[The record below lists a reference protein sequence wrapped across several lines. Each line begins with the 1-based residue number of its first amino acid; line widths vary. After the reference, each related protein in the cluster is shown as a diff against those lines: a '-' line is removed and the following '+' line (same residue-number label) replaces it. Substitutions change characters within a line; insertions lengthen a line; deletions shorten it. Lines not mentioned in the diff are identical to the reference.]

1 MIKPIASEIEGFVFD
16 VYNFEDDVFVWII
29 DDQHRLHLFR
39 DKYHPVIYAAGPDAV
54 MTKFLDR
61 LRQLDALHGEPRGV
75 VKKHFY
81 RNDEA
86 PVLEI
91 SITRPSVLPR
101 IRRRLYAFYGRLDIY
116 HSDIEIPTAYMF
128 DRGIHPFARVSVL
141 YSQGRTFQEIE
152 GFVLK
157 SDSDSDS
164 GSGEESAR
172 DFANREDP
180 EKTAGR
186 SLEYDLPDL
195 RILRMYL
202 KYSHRLPIGQNT
214 LVLEPAG
221 EKPREIPGDDPLAL
235 VDAVNDA
242 MLEYDPDVLLTSFGD
257 QTILPFL
264 FETAQKH
271 KRRLYLDR
279 DAPMTVRKIVTK
291 GHSYNTYGSWIYVAP
306 AYPLFGR
313 LHVDSANS
321 FVYKE
326 SELVGVIELARLSC
340 IPVQRMARS
349 STGAALTAIETRV
362 ALNSGYLVPWQKS
375 AAEEPKTAY
384 ELLTVDKGGVQFVPD
399 VRESCVYEN
408 MAQLDFSQMYPSIM
422 VIHNISPETV
432 NCLCC
437 RDTPGVPRVPEANYR
452 ICIQRRGIVAE
463 ALEQIL
469 LRRAYYKKRKQQSQ
483 GLQREIYDAMQSA
496 IKWMLVTSFGYLGY
510 RNAKFGRIESHES
523 VTAFGREKLLSA
535 KEAAEDR
542 GYDLV
547 HGITDSIFIKK
558 AGAKLCAGELSELC
572 EEIYRRTR
580 VQMAVDGVYTWVVFL
595 PSKADPALGVMTRYF
610 GRFTNGELKIRGIA
624 ARRKDTPEFL
634 REAQL
639 AFLEVMRAADS
650 VSKLRELHPQM
661 DAQYRDFEEQ
671 IVSGR
676 VSFKDLL
683 IRRKVT
689 RGLAEYKTPSIAT
702 VVSLRQIQN
711 MTGAE
716 IQAGDRVRY
725 LAVAHKHRNPNRRWL
740 SEEAAD
746 RLCEKRNAPPE
757 YDVEY
762 YRRLLW
768 EVYREVWDYFA
779 PEDYFLRSP
788 GAQLWLEL

>member
-1 MIKPIASEIEGFVFD
+1 MLISEIEGFVFD

-39 DKYHPVIYAAGPDAV
+39 DKYYPVIYAAGPDAV
-54 MTKFLDR
+54 LTKFLDR
-61 LRQLDALHGEPRGV
+61 LRQLEALHGEPRSV
-75 VKKHFY
+75 IKSHFY
-81 RNDEA
+81 RNDPA

-128 DRGIHPFARVSVL
+128 DRGIYPFARVIVQ
-141 YSQGRTFQEIE
+141 YSQGRAFQEIE
-152 GFVLK
+152 GYVL
-157 SDSDSDS
+157 
-164 GSGEESAR
+164 ESRQQA
-172 DFANREDP
+172 EDDL
-180 EKTAGR
+180 EGR

-195 RILRMYL
+195 RILRMFL
-202 KYSHRLPIGQNT
+202 KHSHRLPLARNV

-221 EKPREIPGDDPLAL
+221 AVPIECSGKNAL
-235 VDAVNDA
+235 SLLDVVNTVL
-242 MLEYDPDVLLTSFGD
+242 LEHDPDVLLTSFGD

-264 FETAQKH
+264 FATAQKH

-279 DAPMTVRKIVTK
+279 DAPTTVRKIITK

-326 SELVGVIELARLSC
+326 SDLIGVIELARLSC

-384 ELLTVDKGGVQFVPD
+384 ELLTVDKGGIQFVPD
-399 VRESCVYEN
+399 VRETCVYEN
-408 MAQLDFSQMYPSIM
+408 TAQLDFSQMYPSIM
-422 VIHNISPETV
+422 VLHNISPETV

-437 RDTPGVPRVPEANYR
+437 RDTPGLPRVPEANYR
-452 ICIQRRGIVAE
+452 ICIQRRGVVSE

-469 LRRAYYKKRKQQSQ
+469 VRRAYYKKRKQEST
-483 GLQREIYDAMQSA
+483 GLQREIYDSMQSA

-523 VTAFGREKLLSA
+523 VTAFGREKLLIA
-535 KEAAEDR
+535 KEAAEAR
-542 GYDLV
+542 GYDLI
-547 HGITDSIFIKK
+547 HGITDSIFIRKR
-558 AGAKLCAGELSELC
+558 AGVSPDHQVGVSPDQAVVLSEDDLADLC
-572 EEIYRRTR
+572 GEIHKRTR
-580 VQMAVDGVYTWVVFL
+580 IEMGVDGIYTWVVFL
-595 PSKADPALGVMTRYF
+595 PSKADPALGVMNRYF
-610 GRFTNGELKIRGIA
+610 GRFTNGEIKIRGIA
-624 ARRKDTPEFL
+624 ARRKDTPDFL
-634 REAQL
+634 RNAQL
-639 AFLEVMRAADS
+639 TLLEIMRVADS
-650 VSKLRELHPQM
+650 VAELRELHDELHTTYQKF
-661 DAQYRDFEEQ
+661 DAQ
-671 IVSGR
+671 IVSQEIP
-676 VSFKDLL
+676 FKELL

-689 RGLAEYKTPSIAT
+689 RSLADYKTPSIAT
-702 VVSLRQIQN
+702 VISLRQIQN
-711 MTGAE
+711 LTGAE

-725 LAVAHKHRNPNRRWL
+725 LAVAHKHRNPDKRYL

-746 RLCEKRNAPPE
+746 HMRSPPE
-757 YDVEY
+757 YDVDY

-768 EVYREVWDYFA
+768 EVFREVWEYFA

>member
-1 MIKPIASEIEGFVFD
+1 MGCSEIEGFVFD

-29 DDQHRLHLFR
+29 DDERRLHLFR

-54 MTKFLDR
+54 LTKFLDR
-61 LRQLDALHGEPRGV
+61 LRHLDALHGEPRGV
-75 VKKHFY
+75 VKRHFY

-91 SITRPSVLPR
+91 AITRPSVLPR

-128 DRGIHPFARVSVL
+128 DRDIHPFARVTVR
-141 YSQGRTFQEIE
+141 YTRGRVFNEIE
-152 GFVLK
+152 SFARPQGPG
-157 SDSDSDS
+157 SDS
-164 GSGEESAR
+164 G
-172 DFANREDP
+172 P
-180 EKTAGR
+180 II
-186 SLEYDLPDL
+186 EYDLPDL

-202 KYSHRLPIGQNT
+202 KHSHRLPLARNVLI
-214 LVLEPAG
+214 LEPAG
-221 EKPREIPGDDPLAL
+221 AAPIECAGRDAL
-235 VDAVNDA
+235 GVLDAVNA
-242 MLEYDPDVLLTSFGD
+242 ALLEHDPDVVLTSFGD
-257 QTILPFL
+257 QTIFPFL

-279 DAPMTVRKIVTK
+279 DAPTTVRKIVTK

-326 SELVGVIELARLSC
+326 ADLIGVIELARLSC

-384 ELLTVDKGGVQFVPD
+384 ELLTVDKGGMQFVPD
-399 VRESCVYEN
+399 VRNGCVFEN
-408 MAQLDFSQMYPSIM
+408 TAQLDFAQMYPSIM

-452 ICIQRRGIVAE
+452 LCIQRRGVVSE

-469 LRRAYYKKRKQQSQ
+469 IRRAYYKKRKSETT

-523 VTAFGREKLLSA
+523 VTAFGREKLLVA
-535 KEAAEDR
+535 KECAEAR
-542 GYDLV
+542 GYELV
-547 HGITDSIFIKK
+547 HGITDSIFIHKR
-558 AGAKLCAGELSELC
+558 GAANGDSGSTLDHTDLAELC
-572 EEIYRRTR
+572 EEIRQRTR
-580 VQMAVDGVYTWVVFL
+580 VTMAVDGVFTWVVFL
-595 PSKADPALGVMTRYF
+595 PSKADPALGVINRYF

-624 ARRKDTPEFL
+624 ARRKDTPDFL
-634 REAQL
+634 RNVQL
-639 AFLEVMRAADS
+639 ALLEIMRAADS
-650 VSKLRELHPQM
+650 VRELKALHADVHAAYQRF
-661 DAQYRDFEEQ
+661 DAQ
-671 IVSGR
+671 IVAR
-676 VSFKDLL
+676 EVHYKDLL

-689 RGLAEYKTPSIAT
+689 RGLADYKSQSIAAVT
-702 VVSLRQIQN
+702 ALRQIQEL
-711 MTGAE
+711 TGGE

-725 LAVAHKHRNPNRRWL
+725 LAVAHKHRNPAKRYL
-740 SEEAAD
+740 SEEVAD
-746 RLCEKRNAPPE
+746 QLSTAPEYDVDYYRRLVWEVFREVWGYFAPPE
-757 YDVEY
+757 Y
-762 YRRLLW
+762 
-768 EVYREVWDYFA
+768 
-779 PEDYFLRSP
+779 FLRVP
-788 GAQLWLEL
+788 GAQLWLEI

>member
-1 MIKPIASEIEGFVFD
+1 MRLPASEIEGFVFD

-75 VKKHFY
+75 VKRHFY
-81 RNDEA
+81 RNDAA

-128 DRGIHPFARVSVL
+128 DRGIYPFARVTVR
-141 YSQGRTFQEIE
+141 YTRGRNFQEIE
-152 GFVLK
+152 EFLLEYRG
-157 SDSDSDS
+157 
-164 GSGEESAR
+164 
-172 DFANREDP
+172 EDP
-180 EKTAGR
+180 EGR

-195 RILRMYL
+195 GILRMYL
-202 KYSHRLPIGQNT
+202 KYSHRLPMNRNV
-214 LVLEPAG
+214 LVLEAPGREARECAG
-221 EKPREIPGDDPLAL
+221 GDALAL
-235 VDAVNDA
+235 LEAVNEV
-242 MLEYDPDVLLTSFGD
+242 LVECDPDVVLSSFGD
-257 QTILPFL
+257 QTIFPFL

-271 KRRLYLDR
+271 GRRLYLDR
-279 DAPMTVRKIVTK
+279 DAPTTVRKIITK

-326 SELVGVIELARLSC
+326 SELIGVIELARLSC

-349 STGAALTAIETRV
+349 STGAALTAIETKV

-384 ELLTVDKGGVQFVPD
+384 ELLTVDKGGMQFVPD

-408 MAQLDFSQMYPSIM
+408 TAQLDFSQMYPSIM

-437 RDTPGVPRVPEANYR
+437 RDTPGLPRVPEAKYR
-452 ICIQRRGIVAE
+452 ICIQRRGVVSE

-469 LRRAYYKKRKQQSQ
+469 IRRAYYKKRKQESQ
-483 GLQREIYDAMQSA
+483 GLQREVYDAMQSA

-523 VTAFGREKLLSA
+523 VTAFGREKLLTA
-535 KEAAEDR
+535 KEAAEER

-547 HGITDSIFIKK
+547 HGITDSIFIRK
-558 AGAKLCAGELSELC
+558 AIRSETSAEAGDDHSGEALDEKDLSELC
-572 EEIYRRTR
+572 DEIHKRTR
-580 VQMAVDGVYTWVVFL
+580 VPMAVDGVFTWVVFL
-595 PSKADPALGVMTRYF
+595 PSKSDPALGVMTRYF

-634 REAQL
+634 RNAQL
-639 AFLEVMRAADS
+639 ALLEITRSADS
-650 VSKLRELHPQM
+650 LAELRALHGEL
-661 DAQYRDFEEQ
+661 DAAYREFDER
-671 IVSGR
+671 IVERS
-676 VSFKDLL
+676 VQFKELL

-689 RGLAEYKTPSIAT
+689 RSLAEYKTPSIAT

-711 MTGAE
+711 ITNAE

-725 LAVAHKHRNPNRRWL
+725 LAVAHKHRNPAKRWL

-746 RLCEKRNAPPE
+746 RLCEEQGAPPE
-757 YDVEY
+757 YDVDY

-768 EVYREVWDYFA
+768 EVYREVWEHFA
-779 PEDYFLRSP
+779 PEEYFLRAP